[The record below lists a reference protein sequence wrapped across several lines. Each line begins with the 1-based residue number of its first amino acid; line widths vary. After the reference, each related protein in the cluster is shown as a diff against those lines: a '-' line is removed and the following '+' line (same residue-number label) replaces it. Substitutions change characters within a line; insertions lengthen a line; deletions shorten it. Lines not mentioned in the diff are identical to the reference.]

1 MIKALVRKYLLEHA
15 IIEAEPTAHFND
27 RMTDVVDNIVAIKL
41 PPNAYLPN
49 IPKELQDKWIISQIQ
64 QKINA
69 KVQAIIDKDY
79 PIGRG
84 ICSVAPLGML
94 KLQPTIG
101 NQINIL
107 VTVKRSE
114 GLLSGYYY
122 YVTIYDNR
130 LPSIVLSDVN
140 NSQTNTPGA
149 QLQAHINNNIKRG
162 DAVDKAKSFIDKSF
176 MDSIIVDMRKYP
188 TNQSS

>member
-1 MIKALVRKYLLEHA
+1 MNLFIKDLVKKRLLEHSL
-15 IIEAEPTAHFND
+15 IEADPTLHFNE
-27 RMTDVVDNIVAIKL
+27 RMTDVVDNIVSIKL

-49 IPKELQDKWIISQIQ
+49 IPKESQDKWIISQIQ

-79 PIGRG
+79 PRGRG
-84 ICSVAPLGML
+84 ICAVAPLGMI
-94 KLQPTIG
+94 KLQPAVG
-101 NQINIL
+101 NPINIL

-140 NSQTNTPGA
+140 NPQTNSPGA
-149 QLQAHINNNIKRG
+149 QLQAHMNNNIKRG
-162 DAVDKAKSFIDKSF
+162 DAVDKNKSFIDKSF
-176 MDSIIVDMRKYP
+176 MDNIVINMSAFKA
-188 TNQSS
+188 